1 MLSQIVRPMVSTQI
15 NLLARSKSTRSTLIK
30 TIAKWLSFLGVEAT
44 VNQIDAL
51 GDKIEVSITVGK
63 PDTSENSDWQKILQ
77 NLNRSTSQTEEL
89 VNDSVSIPPEQETKY
104 QRILAYAVQ
113 RSHSE
118 SSVNWDKIY
127 PQLQRLGLEESTLLG
142 IKSAL
147 KVPQYIDT
155 LVKDL
160 DADVAALALS
170 QTVSIALLD
179 RQINPQEY
187 QTLQTLVETIAD
199 NCDSSQK

>member
-199 NCDSSQK
+199 NCH

>member
-1 MLSQIVRPMVSTQI
+1 MLSQIVRPI
-15 NLLARSKSTRSTLIK
+15 
-30 TIAKWLSFLGVEAT
+30 
-44 VNQIDAL
+44 
-51 GDKIEVSITVGK
+51 
-63 PDTSENSDWQKILQ
+63 
-77 NLNRSTSQTEEL
+77 
-89 VNDSVSIPPEQETKY
+89 
-104 QRILAYAVQ
+104 
-113 RSHSE
+113 
-118 SSVNWDKIY
+118 
-127 PQLQRLGLEESTLLG
+127 GLEESTLLG

-170 QTVSIALLD
+170 QTASIALLD

-199 NCDSSQK
+199 NCSTSKNNIY